1 MPTRTGTIAGL
12 VLAGG
17 QSRRMGGGDK
27 FMLELGGQTML
38 RRAAERLRPQVAAVA
53 ISANVGAGALRNLGL
68 PVLADLPPE
77 PRGPLS
83 GIQAG
88 LAWALTQ
95 GCSHLVTAASDTP
108 FFPRDLV
115 ARLAAAG
122 SPDAVALA
130 ASGGR
135 VHPVFGLWPVAVAPA
150 LDEFLREGGSF
161 KMMDFV
167 ARCDWASV
175 DFGLEDGV
183 DPFFN
188 VNTRDDLAEARRLV
202 GIGI

>member
-1 MPTRTGTIAGL
+1 MPSRTGTIAGL

-38 RRAAERLRPQVAAVA
+38 RRAVERLLPQVAAVA
-53 ISANVGAGALRNLGL
+53 ISANIGADMLGDLGL
-68 PVLADLPPE
+68 PVLADAPPE

-88 LAWALTQ
+88 LAWARAQ

-122 SPDAVALA
+122 SPSSIALA
-130 ASGGR
+130 ASRGR
-135 VHPVFGLWPVAVAPA
+135 THPVFGLWPLAVAPA
-150 LDEFLREGGSF
+150 LDGFLQEGESF

-167 ARCDWASV
+167 ARCGWAQV
-175 DFGLEDGV
+175 DFALEQDF

-202 GIGI
+202 EIGI